1 MLKELR
7 IEKVLAAGFFVMC
20 AALSGAAFGEVYRPL
35 VSPELLEHAKLEL
48 VWETKLPMKGAE
60 SLEQLHILGNRIYG
74 LSSRNYMVSLNREK
88 GNVIFSRTVA
98 PVGLPVVGL
107 GLYEGELFSIIGNEL
122 VQMNP
127 EFGTERSSKRLA
139 FGIACPAVRNSEY
152 FYITGTDRRI
162 RGLRSDDKVKV
173 FEGGARNDSRVT
185 SVVADEDFIVFGTDA
200 GNVVSVEAGRPVYL
214 WQFDAEDG
222 IAGSIARDGGSLFVA
237 SKDTNV
243 YRLGV
248 YTGKLEWKYQAGAV
262 LDKGPV
268 VTGGVVYQC
277 VGEKGMAAIAKAS
290 GKFMWQLEGGAS
302 LLTESGGKAYVITDI
317 GELVVM
323 DNRKAKRLY
332 SVNFSGVSRYVTN
345 LSDSKIYIADEGGRL
360 ACIRPIGQE
369 Q

>member
-1 MLKELR
+1 MLKKLR
-7 IEKVLAAGFFVMC
+7 MKKFLLASIFVLC
-20 AALSGAAFGEVYRPL
+20 AVLSGVAVGGGSDCLISA
-35 VSPELLEHAKLEL
+35 ELLEHGKLEL
-48 VWETKLPMKGAE
+48 VWENKLPMKGSE

-88 GNVIFSRTVA
+88 GSVIFSRSVA
-98 PVGLPVVGL
+98 PAGLPVVGL
-107 GLYEGELFSIIGNEL
+107 SLYEDELFSIIGNDL
-122 VQMNP
+122 TQMNP
-127 EFGTERSSKRLA
+127 EFGTELSSKRLA
-139 FGIACPAVRNSEY
+139 FGVACPAVRNSGY
-152 FYITGTDRRI
+152 FYVAGTDRRI
-162 RGLRSDDKVKV
+162 RGFRSDDKVKV
-173 FEGGARNDSRVT
+173 FESGAKNDSRVT

-214 WQFDAEDG
+214 WQFDAEDS

-243 YRLGV
+243 YRLDV
-248 YTGKLEWKYQAGAV
+248 DTGKLVWKYQAGAV

-268 VTGGVVYQC
+268 VTRGVVYQC
-277 VGEKGMAAIAKAS
+277 VRKNGLAAIEKAS
-290 GKFMWQLEGGAS
+290 GKFMWQLEGGAA
-302 LLTESGGKAYVITDI
+302 LLAESGGKAYVITNI

-345 LSDSKIYIADEGGRL
+345 LSDSKIYIADEGGRI

-369 Q
+369 